1 MNFTKDNEK
10 LVQASLYPDKIL
22 VKSWY
27 FGEGL
32 PGSLPEAWLRE
43 SVYERLLIAAESLSD
58 GMRLIIWDG
67 WRSFELQKF
76 LFDTLYSRYKAKGFD
91 DDKAYELTKT
101 FVAVPSK
108 DPENVSGHLT
118 GGSIDLTLA
127 DKYGHYLPMGGS
139 FDETEEHS
147 ATNYYEHSDLS
158 IQINVIALE
167 NRRTLVRVMTEA
179 GFTNNPN
186 EWWHYDYGNRRW
198 AERTGSG
205 EIFYGYTQPPFKWH

>member
-67 WRSFELQKF
+67 WRSYELQKF

-91 DDKAYELTKT
+91 DDKAYELKNFCRCT
-101 FVAVPSK
+101 FQRPG
-108 DPENVSGHLT
+108 ER
-118 GGSIDLTLA
+118 I
-127 DKYGHYLPMGGS
+127 
-139 FDETEEHS
+139 
-147 ATNYYEHSDLS
+147 
-158 IQINVIALE
+158 
-167 NRRTLVRVMTEA
+167 RTLDRRL
-179 GFTNNPN
+179 
-186 EWWHYDYGNRRW
+186 NRFD
-198 AERTGSG
+198 SC
-205 EIFYGYTQPPFKWH
+205 